1 MRVRG
6 IFHERRMHRP
16 IHLFAVRGVALA
28 LALLTSLIV
37 LPRLSPQAQQKTKLP
52 RPRRLDEDV
61 NWKRDPVTGELK
73 AIPAGKLDERSWR
86 EMVRRAAQLPLI
98 RTRSRW
104 SRRLFR

>member
-73 AIPAGKLDERSWR
+73 AIPAGNLTNGAGGNG
-86 EMVRRAAQLPLI
+86 AASGA
-98 RTRSRW
+98 TSR
-104 SRRLFR
+104 